1 MVLKFTKKPC
11 SNPNLRV
18 FKRFMNEGN
27 YSAIQSL
34 MVASLKITEKL
45 DSKLLKIRSYG
56 DFSFIFP
63 KNIPKILSVATP
75 KEFWLNSYE

>member
-1 MVLKFTKKPC
+1 VDFI
-11 SNPNLRV
+11 S
-18 FKRFMNEGN
+18 N

-63 KNIPKILSVATP
+63 KNYPKILAC
-75 KEFWLNSYE
+75 